1 MGGFRSFLQLLL
13 RGLSSSVAGGAPPGV
28 DGPYRVV
35 AASIIAPGQQ
45 AGAAF
50 TPGPVARLVTSPGS
64 AAGQIGGQT

>member
-1 MGGFRSFLQLLL
+1 MGTMGAIFIACLDYGAEPPPS
-13 RGLSSSVAGGAPPGV
+13 GVA
-28 DGPYRVV
+28 GPYRVV

-45 AGAAF
+45 AGTAF